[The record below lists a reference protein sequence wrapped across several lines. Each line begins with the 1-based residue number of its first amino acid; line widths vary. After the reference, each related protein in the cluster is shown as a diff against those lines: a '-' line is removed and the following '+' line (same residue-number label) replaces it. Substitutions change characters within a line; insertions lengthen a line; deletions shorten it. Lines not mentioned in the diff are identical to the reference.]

1 MDNYSDFVGT
11 NVRKLRDRLGMTQEE
26 FAEYS
31 GVSRE
36 EISRIEN
43 GRKRIVSTSLYKI
56 ASATGIDVRQLM
68 AGLEPDRVIVGEG
81 IEGYKSD
88 GGGTPSR
95 DEALWHIEKVR
106 EFIRETDSDG
116 HCADNL

>member
-56 ASATGIDVRQLM
+56 ASATGINVRQLM
-68 AGLEPDRVIVGEG
+68 AGLEPNKPVFGDGDGEVM
-81 IEGYKSD
+81 SD

-106 EFIRETDSDG
+106 EFIRKTDSDG